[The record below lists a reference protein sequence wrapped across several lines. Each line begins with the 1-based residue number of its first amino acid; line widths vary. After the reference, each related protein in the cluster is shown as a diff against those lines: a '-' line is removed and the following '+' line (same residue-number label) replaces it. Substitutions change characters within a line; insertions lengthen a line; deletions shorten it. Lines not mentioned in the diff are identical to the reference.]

1 MDTMTGVVDAVR
13 KDRKGLCINDVW
25 YSSWDP
31 ISVNRGDEVLFNFV
45 KKGQYNNIKGK
56 VRVTGK
62 GTAPASS
69 PRSSGG
75 YSNIGVEIGHASN
88 LAMRTIEQM
97 LNCGDEVPDAGS
109 SEYYKLFAE
118 RTIEIYTLMKG
129 IRAKVDGKSED
140 SDVKADANAANKTEE
155 EDDLF

>member
-69 PRSSGG
+69 PRSGGG

-88 LAMRTIEQM
+88 LAMRTMEQTVTY
-97 LNCGDEVPDAGS
+97 GESIPEVGS
-109 SEYYKLFAE
+109 SEYYKMFAE
-118 RTIEIYTLMKG
+118 RTIEIYNLMKG
-129 IRAKVDGKSED
+129 IRAKVEGKSED
-140 SDVKADANAANKTEE
+140 SDLKADANAANKTEE